1 MLMVRAFVFYV
12 FLVITLIFYALLAG
26 FLLIMPFEMRYRIIT
41 QWPRLMT
48 WGLTVICRLD
58 YHVQGTENLPDYP
71 VVIASKH
78 QSAWETLAFQ
88 EIFCKPTW
96 VLKRELLW
104 IPFFGWGLRS
114 IRPIAIDRSQR
125 RQAMQQVLAQ
135 GTERLRAGHS
145 VIIFPEG
152 TRVAPGERKRYGL
165 GAANLA
171 IAANVPLV
179 PVAHNA
185 GIFWRRNGFIKYPGT
200 IQVVIGQPIQVQGKT
215 VQEIMSE
222 VETWVEETVK
232 HLPSKPSEML

>member
-1 MLMVRAFVFYV
+1 MLIVRAVILYI

-26 FLLIMPFEMRYRIIT
+26 FLLVMPFAVRYQIIT

-48 WGLTVICRLD
+48 WALKVICRLD
-58 YHVQGTENLPDYP
+58 YHVQGAENLPHYP

-78 QSAWETLAFQ
+78 QSAWETLSFQ
-88 EIFCKPTW
+88 DIFCKPTW

-135 GTERLRAGHS
+135 GIERLKAGHS

-171 IAANVPLV
+171 LAANVPIV

-185 GIFWRRNGFIKYPGT
+185 GIFWRRNAFIKYPGT
-200 IQVVIGQPIQVQGKT
+200 IQVVIGPPIQVEGKT
-215 VQEIMSE
+215 AQAIMLEI
-222 VETWVEETVK
+222 ETWIEETVQ
-232 HLPSKPSEML
+232 HLPKA